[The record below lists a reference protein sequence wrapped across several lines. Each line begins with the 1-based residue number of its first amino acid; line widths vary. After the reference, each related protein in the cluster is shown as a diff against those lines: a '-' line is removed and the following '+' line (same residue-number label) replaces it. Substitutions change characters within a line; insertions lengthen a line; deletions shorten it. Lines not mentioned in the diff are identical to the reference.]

1 MKWGIQVD
9 CLSTEIR
16 KRLIEKGASMVEF
29 ADLKDIPE
37 NQREGYRYGISIA
50 VALDPSI
57 IAGIGDGPTKDYYDE
72 YIRKNNLLD
81 ELDEYAAEIIK
92 SHGFRA
98 LPKVRKSVTTDKTIL
113 ETTLPHKTVA
123 TRAGIGW
130 IGKCALLVTKEFGS
144 AVRLSS
150 VLTDAELEV
159 ALPTNE
165 SKCGACNMCEN
176 LCPADAVLGVNWK
189 VNMDRDKYFNAF
201 KCRDEGRKRSDKLG
215 IEERICGRCIL
226 ACPWTQKYLRL
237 KENKS
242 V

>member
-9 CLSTEIR
+9 YLSTEIR
-16 KRLIEKGASMVEF
+16 KRLIEKGASMVGF
-29 ADLKDIPE
+29 ADLKDISE
-37 NQREGYRYGISIA
+37 NQREGYRYGISIV

-57 IAGIGDGPTKDYYDE
+57 IAGIGNGPTKDYYDE

-92 SHGFRA
+92 SNGFRA
-98 LPKVRKSVTTDKTIL
+98 IPKVRKSVTTDETIL
-113 ETTLPHKTVA
+113 KTTLPHKTVA

-159 ALPTNE
+159 GLPINE

-176 LCPADAVLGVNWK
+176 LCPANAVLGVNWN
-189 VNMDRDKYFNAF
+189 VNMNRDNYFNAF
-201 KCRDEGRKRSDKLG
+201 KCRNEAEKRSNKLG
-215 IEERICGRCIL
+215 VKETICGKCIL
-226 ACPWTQKYLRL
+226 VCPWTQRYLKL